1 MAGTSQL
8 AVLPPT
14 SIHLETQ
21 HKALNKW
28 GENGSFFLTLEHDN
42 VSWIFSGKKQ
52 SKRGVLSK
60 DRWMER
66 ERFDCGYP
74 IPRLIEVAD
83 WSHWLRLKM

>member
-66 ERFDCGYP
+66 ERFGSTAYKHSA
-74 IPRLIEVAD
+74 EKHSAEK
-83 WSHWLRLKM
+83 HTAQ

>member
-1 MAGTSQL
+1 MIESGFERDKPFIVAGTSQL

-52 SKRGVLSK
+52 SKRGV
-60 DRWMER
+60 
-66 ERFDCGYP
+66 F
-74 IPRLIEVAD
+74 IEG
-83 WSHWLRLKM
+83 